1 MFLFICI
8 GGYSCLLCSF
18 NCNSCSI
25 VLMCF
30 CLLFCPKIAFFGR
43 RHLYIKNNFL
53 NLHYHKQ
60 HSTMADKDSY
70 NHKWSEITLL
80 PEWEEEFYNV
90 YRAKKYGKWVM
101 LKCLKPEYAERPEF
115 QVLIEKEFDAR
126 YNLAHAN
133 IAMINDFEPI
143 EGLGQCIIT
152 DNVYGKSLRELID
165 SKDISP
171 DLLAKIQT
179 QLPDALAY
187 IQENHIVHRPLRPE
201 MILITEEAKNIK
213 LIDVGF
219 DQKNS
224 LPKQS
229 CLEDIYN
236 YGLILKEVLAV
247 LPTKMPHL
255 KHIADRCTDNNPRRR
270 YQDVQE
276 LRLAIER
283 RSSNSIYTAIIIFI
297 VIMSILLAWLN
308 SRNSPE
314 HKQENVA
321 IEATK

>member
-1 MFLFICI
+1 MR
-8 GGYSCLLCSF
+8 
-18 NCNSCSI
+18 
-25 VLMCF
+25 
-30 CLLFCPKIAFFGR
+30 GR
-43 RHLYIKNNFL
+43 PFRL
-53 NLHYHKQ
+53 
-60 HSTMADKDSY
+60 
-70 NHKWSEITLL
+70 IT
-80 PEWEEEFYNV
+80 
-90 YRAKKYGKWVM
+90 A
-101 LKCLKPEYAERPEF
+101 
-115 QVLIEKEFDAR
+115 Q
-126 YNLAHAN
+126 
-133 IAMINDFEPI
+133 NDFRVDKK
-143 EGLGQCIIT
+143 T
-152 DNVYGKSLRELID
+152 VYV
-165 SKDISP
+165 
-171 DLLAKIQT
+171 AKTPSRT
-179 QLPDALAY
+179 Q
-187 IQENHIVHRPLRPE
+187 
-201 MILITEEAKNIK
+201 KNR
-213 LIDVGF
+213 L
-219 DQKNS
+219 QRKNS

>member
-1 MFLFICI
+1 
-8 GGYSCLLCSF
+8 
-18 NCNSCSI
+18 
-25 VLMCF
+25 
-30 CLLFCPKIAFFGR
+30 
-43 RHLYIKNNFL
+43 
-53 NLHYHKQ
+53 
-60 HSTMADKDSY
+60 MADKDSY

-276 LRLAIER
+276 LRLAIV
-283 RSSNSIYTAIIIFI
+283 IFI